1 MVDIKIVTYSPNLKL
16 DNKIKIFIE
25 EIIINEFR
33 QPRLRR
39 KDLEDLSIYSGK
51 SIMYLLLINRIVSG
65 TIGVIAKENEAI
77 IKRFYLKKEIRNKGY
92 GTMLFNK
99 AIEHIKKLNINL
111 VRLNC
116 DTKKMKRAFIFYKKR
131 GFKIESMRKDGYA
144 KMYLKL
150 DNN

>member
-1 MVDIKIVTYSPNLKL
+1 MVDINIVTYSPNLEL
-16 DNKIKIFIE
+16 DDKIKVFIE

-33 QPRLRR
+33 QPIVRR
-39 KDLEDLSIYSGK
+39 KDLEDLSIYSGN
-51 SIMYLLLINRIVSG
+51 SIMYILLINRIVSG

-99 AIEHIKKLNINL
+99 AIEHVKKLNINL

-116 DTKKMKRAFIFYKKR
+116 DTKKMKQAFIFYKKR